1 MFRLFAG
8 TGFVGLI
15 LALASLWVGA
25 SIVTS
30 SVKALMDNCDTTY
43 KVEVV
48 VGGDWFCPEE

>member
-1 MFRLFAG
+1 MFKLFTG

-15 LALASLWVGA
+15 FALASFWVGA

-30 SVKALMDNCDTTY
+30 SVKALTDNCDTTY